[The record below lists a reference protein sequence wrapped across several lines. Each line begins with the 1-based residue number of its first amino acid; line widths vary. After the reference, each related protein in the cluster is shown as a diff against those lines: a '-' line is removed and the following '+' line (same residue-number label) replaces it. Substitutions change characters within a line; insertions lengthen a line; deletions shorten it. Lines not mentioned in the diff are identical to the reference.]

1 MVRFLLLSLCLFW
14 GCSFSFAQIYVEA
27 SQAMNIAHVH
37 LDSNIMGGGVAC
49 FDFNNDGYEDI
60 YMTGGT
66 NRDQLFENNQN
77 GSFSEVGISAG
88 LSITGPAKT
97 VGVTT
102 GDIDNDGDRDLFV
115 TTTED
120 HNNLLFL
127 NNGNNTFTDI
137 SISAGIIDS
146 SWSTSASFGDIN
158 KDGFLDIYVS
168 NYVNYYSLPF
178 YNFLISGILNK
189 LYLNNGDNTFTDAT
203 TSYNALNNG
212 GALATAFT
220 DFDNDN
226 DMDILIGNDFGVLYG
241 GNALLS
247 NDYPAATYTDISS
260 SSGMDQEI
268 NAMGIA
274 IGDYDEDLDLDY
286 YITNMMGNLLHTSNN
301 NGTFNQDAIGAGV
314 SAGNTV
320 SWGTFFIDYDHDS
333 YLDLFVASGG
343 VMSVAPPQL
352 NELFQNQ
359 QSGTFT
365 SVGLAEGI
373 TDTCR
378 SRGAAYSD
386 LDNDGDLDLVVVN
399 TDFDTLLAKNAS
411 VYRNDM
417 VSINNWLKVDLTG
430 TISNRDAFGS
440 HIRLVAN
447 GRSWIREIGGGSS
460 YLSQNSSIAHFGLG
474 TTLLIDSIIVIWPS
488 GYAQIETNINAN
500 QVVSIVED
508 DFTELQNNENMGGII
523 VYPNPANSIIS
534 FAIPNYLDVN
544 LIELRTIQ
552 GEVIASFKPSST
564 SEVFINTKDLPNGIY
579 YLNFKCHEGWW
590 NKKISIVH

>member
-14 GCSFSFAQIYVEA
+14 GFSFSLAQIYVEA

-127 NNGNNTFTDI
+127 NNGNNTFTNI

-189 LYLNNGDNTFTDAT
+189 LYLNNGDNTFTDVT

-247 NDYPAATYTDISS
+247 NDYPAATCTDISS

-320 SWGTFFIDYDHDS
+320 SWGTFFFDYDHDS

-440 HIRLVAN
+440 HIRVVAN

-474 TTLLIDSIIVIWPS
+474 TNLLIDSIIVIWPS

-564 SEVFINTKDLPNGIY
+564 SDMFINTKDLANGIY
-579 YLNFKCHEGWW
+579 YLNFRCHEGWW